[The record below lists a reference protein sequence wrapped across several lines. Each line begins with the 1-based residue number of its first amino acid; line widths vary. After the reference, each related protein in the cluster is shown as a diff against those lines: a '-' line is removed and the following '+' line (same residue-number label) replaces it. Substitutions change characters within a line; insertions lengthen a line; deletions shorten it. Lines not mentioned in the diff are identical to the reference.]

1 MDTFGQVFSW
11 QLKALP
17 DTQEVVVE
25 GTENSCLPGGVRT
38 EALELIWAGGQR
50 GYGFLGTL
58 LKPPIRLPRQE
69 LEDPPHLLP
78 EERYLLLPAG
88 LSRSSLGPLKPE
100 LCSLSATVSI

>member
-1 MDTFGQVFSW
+1 MDTFGQVFLW

-50 GYGFLGTL
+50 GCGSLGSL
-58 LKPPIRLPRQE
+58 LKPVIRLPRQE
-69 LEDPPHLLP
+69 LEDPPHLLL
-78 EERYLLLPAG
+78 EQRYLLLPTG
-88 LSRSSLGPLKPE
+88 LSRSSLGPFKPE
-100 LCSLSATVSI
+100 LCSSSTAVRT